1 MLSGCGLE
9 IFEQPAE
16 DTEKS
21 VEYLIV
27 ENGEISVPLT
37 GFNDLNPLLID
48 NLDYYYFSKL
58 IFEGLFEYDKNMEPI
73 PQLASTYT
81 IDEDG
86 RRIEVFLRDDVYW
99 HNGDLFTADDVVHT
113 FNALVAA
120 KEEGYLTKL
129 LISSVRGNVDLNFIK
144 IKKTSEKSVEVIL
157 KEPIGNWKDLLTFP
171 IVSRSTGNDVLK
183 RDGYIPIGTGPF
195 KYRDYIKYK
204 EVKLV
209 ANPAYRGG
217 TPQIARVNGKIFEDE
232 RIILTAFETGKLSMA
247 RNVGSDWD
255 KYDHLTRIKFYEYV
269 SDELEFM
276 AFNKERFEGEEGLA
290 LKKAIMYSV
299 DRQSIIDKVFLQHAT
314 QTDTPV
320 HPDSY
325 LSDQS
330 CCRYGYSKE
339 NALYELSRT
348 DSYGVD
354 PMTEKVIS
362 IENGEELTLRLLVDT
377 ESRQMSAITEIIR
390 NNLVETGIG
399 IEIVNLVPL
408 KDETRSQALFR
419 IFESGDYD
427 IALLNYSLSVVPEYK
442 KMLLELNALDELAEE
457 DNFNNSVDDVYNF
470 WGDDDRIMVFRKFQD
485 LFAGNLP
492 FGTLYFKNRVLMVD
506 SEIMGPLEP
515 SFNNLYRGLEK
526 CFLAFYTD

>member
-217 TPQIARVNGKIFEDE
+217 TPQIARINGKIFEDE

-348 DSYGVD
+348 DSYEVD

-377 ESRQMSAITEIIR
+377 ESRQMSAVTEIIR

-457 DNFNNSVDDVYNF
+457 DDFNNSVDDVYNF
-470 WGDDDRIMVFRKFQD
+470 WGDDDRTMVFRKFQD
-485 LFAGNLP
+485 SFAGNLP